1 MIDPRLN
8 FPSISNIYPEKKWSP
23 LERRFVRHRHIV
35 QFLPASSRDQD
46 LRGGMKE
53 KQAVKCGGEGAN
65 TSAEHRNPSFNAR
78 DASFFLFF
86 SKYLLSISRIVETRL
101 DFRVFL
107 ESLRYGGK
115 KKKRENKREEKE
127 RGGEMEGSEGGRRR
141 KQRGEERVAHNGANE
156 KEEGERVRKRKK
168 NRRGRDVSSRA
179 FHFPCLS
186 FLPSPPARQRS
197 FRRGTRSQVFSGPI
211 RDEVSNGK
219 FERIN
224 HFPRG

>member
-1 MIDPRLN
+1 
-8 FPSISNIYPEKKWSP
+8 
-23 LERRFVRHRHIV
+23 
-35 QFLPASSRDQD
+35 
-46 LRGGMKE
+46 MKE

-65 TSAEHRNPSFNAR
+65 TSAEHRNSSFNAR

>member
-53 KQAVKCGGEGAN
+53 KQAVKCGGEGTN

-86 SKYLLSISRIVETRL
+86 SKYLLSISRI

>member
-65 TSAEHRNPSFNAR
+65 TSAEHRNLSFNAR

-127 RGGEMEGSEGGRRR
+127 RGGEMEGSEGERRR